1 MRKIIL
7 FVLLISF
14 MLLMPE
20 YRAQLAVGVSP
31 PILDLGEIEPGT
43 SKIARFYL
51 VTSSEEKFI
60 VYMTP
65 TKDDISTFMTTKYKD
80 FVYNYS
86 EEDIGSWVEFL
97 SNPVELE
104 KPQEGQTTKA
114 GVPIV
119 GAREIIFILKVPKN
133 AEPGYHSGIINL
145 NPTGS
150 HEAPSMITIKAVV
163 PLKFIFKVPG
173 KAIREGKIL
182 EISSGN
188 YESDNRLNVI
198 IYFQN
203 TGTVTMGVGPAVV
216 NIFDERGLLD
226 SLSSNFDYV
235 KPGKIATFSGFWFPK
250 DIKLGRYNATAKIDY
265 FTGSVSKQSFIDVY
279 ERPTPP
285 VGKVVEKEFVF
296 PWWMIALLF
305 IVVVIIALIYYYK
318 S

>member
-1 MRKIIL
+1 MQKIIFFIL
-7 FVLLISF
+7 IISF
-14 MLLMPE
+14 LFILPE
-20 YRAQLAVGVSP
+20 HYAQLNVGVSP

-51 VTSSEEKFI
+51 VTSSKEKFL
-60 VYMTP
+60 VQMSP
-65 TKDDISTFMTTKYKD
+65 TRDYISTFMNGKYKD
-80 FVYNYS
+80 FIYNYS
-86 EEDIGSWVEFL
+86 EEDVSSWVEFL
-97 SNPVELE
+97 SNPVELKE
-104 KPQEGQTTKA
+104 VQESQNTKA
-114 GVPIV
+114 GTPIA

-133 AEPGYHSGIINL
+133 AEPGYHSGVINL
-145 NPTGS
+145 NPAS
-150 HEAPSMITIKAVV
+150 LHEAPSMISIKAVV

-182 EISSGN
+182 EVSSGN
-188 YESDNRLNVI
+188 YDLDNRLNVNV
-198 IYFQN
+198 YFQN

-235 KPGKIATFSGFWFPK
+235 KPGKTTIFSGFWFPK
-250 DIKLGRYNATAKIDY
+250 DIKLGKYNATAKIDY
-265 FTGSVSKQSFIDVY
+265 ITDSAFKQSFIDVY

-296 PWWMIALLF
+296 PWWAIILLF
-305 IVVVIIALIYYYK
+305 IFVAIIALIYYYK